1 MGAAGTAGGTGD
13 SAGDSGVFA
22 GWGAAVLD
30 DGGFKAEKGEPGAV
44 AKPSRDSY

>member
-13 SAGDSGVFA
+13 SAGNSGVFA
-22 GWGAAVLD
+22 GRGAAVLD
-30 DGGFKAEKGEPGAV
+30 DGGFKAGKEEPGAV